1 MEITF
6 SKEVIAALK
15 KAGCKSPILSDRDAG
30 WRGLDIDTRALAK
43 TDIPIMMKVL
53 KEEPFNQKTENRRA
67 YRQLEAIEAIAS
79 GEAKDAK
86 LKNLESLP
94 DILRSVIAPTK
105 HRWLF
110 MSDSSFGIPLPW
122 FVSRITYH
130 PPVKERDSYIPAK
143 VTMKLEA
150 MSRGH
155 ELEHNIT
162 FQREDLKVTAL
173 ELLDKN
179 GCLLESPKLLSDYEK
194 TLEKHRAHA
203 DKTGEQYIGK
213 GYAREGTSSWS
224 RSTVALE
231 KDGVPAKC
239 VMDDDGHEGDDGKP
253 GTDSGYTH
261 SKFWA
266 KDYHGDEDEE
276 GEEAHKL
283 PVHPIVR
290 FFNLGHHEFQS
301 THIDNLDP
309 YPYDTK
315 IGEKL
320 VLPDDHRELIDALTG
335 HAIDKMEDIVQG
347 KATGVILLCSGKPG
361 TGKTLTAEVYSEV
374 ATRPLYAVQCSQLGT
389 NEEEL
394 EEKLT
399 TVLNRATRW
408 GAILLI
414 DEADVYIYERG
425 TDIGQNAIVGVFLRL
440 LEYYGGILFLTTNRD
455 TIIDDAILSRV
466 TAHVRYDVPVD
477 EKAIQTWKVLTE
489 QFDVPTLVPKEC
501 AKQFPGIS
509 GRSVRQLLK
518 LARIM
523 AAKRKAKV
531 TVELLKWAAKFQ
543 DFTEKDEE
551 TKA

>member
-1 MEITF
+1 MEITL
-6 SKEVIAALK
+6 KQNVIAALK
-15 KAGCKSPILSDRDAG
+15 KAGCKSPILSDTDAG
-30 WRGLDIDTRALAK
+30 YRGMDIDTRALVK
-43 TDIPIMMKVL
+43 TDIKIMMKVL
-53 KEEPFNQKTENRRA
+53 REEPFVQFTENRRA
-67 YRQLEAIEAIAS
+67 YRQLEAIEAIES
-79 GEAKDAK
+79 GSAKDAK
-86 LKNLESLP
+86 LKNLESMP

-105 HRWLF
+105 HKWLF

-122 FVSRITYH
+122 LVTNIHYY
-130 PPVKERDSYIPAK
+130 PPQKERDSYIPAK
-143 VTMKLEA
+143 VQMKLEA
-150 MSRGH
+150 VARGH
-155 ELEHNIT
+155 EIEHTIT
-162 FQREDLKVTAL
+162 FQREDLRVTAL

-179 GCLLESPKLLSDYEK
+179 GCLLESPKLVADYER
-194 TLEKHRAHA
+194 TLEKHRTHA
-203 DKTGEQYIGK
+203 PKTGEQYVGK

-231 KDGVPAKC
+231 KDGVPTKC
-239 VMDDDGHEGDDGKP
+239 VMDDDGYELDGDGKP

-261 SKFWA
+261 SKYWA

-283 PVHPIVR
+283 PTHPIVR
-290 FFNLGHHEFQS
+290 FFNLSHHEFET

-309 YPYDTK
+309 YPYDVK

-335 HAIDKMEDIVQG
+335 HAIERMEDIVQG

-374 ATRPLYAVQCSQLGT
+374 AKRPLYAVQCSQLGT

-394 EEKLT
+394 EKKLT

-466 TAHVRYDVPVD
+466 TAHVRYDVPDD
-477 EKAIQTWKVLTE
+477 EKAALIWKVLGA
-489 QFDVPTLVPKEC
+489 QYDVPLDPKLC
-501 AKQFPGIS
+501 ARGFPGIS

-523 AAKRKAKV
+523 ALKRKVKV
-531 TVELLKWAAKFQ
+531 TIELLQWAAKFQ
-543 DFTEKDEE
+543 DFTEK
-551 TKA
+551 TVK

>member
-6 SKEVIAALK
+6 QRDVIAALK
-15 KAGCKSPILSDRDAG
+15 KAGCKSPILSDKDAG
-30 WRGLDIDTRALAK
+30 YRGINIDTRALVK
-43 TDIPIMMKVL
+43 TDIAIMMKVL
-53 KEEPFNQKTENRRA
+53 KEEPFSQKTENRRA
-67 YRQLEAIEAIAS
+67 FRQLEAIEAIES
-79 GEAKDAK
+79 GEAKDSK
-86 LKNLESLP
+86 IKNLESLP
-94 DILRSVIAPTK
+94 DILRSVIAPAK
-105 HRWLF
+105 HKWLF

-122 FVSRITYH
+122 FVKNIHYH
-130 PPVKERDSYIPAK
+130 PPVKERDSYAPAR
-143 VTMKLEA
+143 VEMCLQA

-155 ELEHNIT
+155 EMSHTLT
-162 FQREDLKVTAL
+162 FKREDLRVTAL
-173 ELLDKN
+173 EMLDKN
-179 GCLLESPKLLSDYEK
+179 GCLLESAKLISEYEK

-203 DKTGEQYIGK
+203 GKTGEQYVGK

-224 RSTVALE
+224 RSTVPLE
-231 KDGVPAKC
+231 KDGVPVKC
-239 VMDDDGHEGDDGKP
+239 VMDDDGYEKDSEKP

-266 KDYHGDEDEE
+266 KGYHGDEDEE

-290 FFNLGHHEFQS
+290 FFNLSEHEFET

-309 YPYDTK
+309 YPYDER
-315 IGEKL
+315 IGQKL

-335 HAIDKMEDIVQG
+335 HALERMEDIVQG
-347 KATGVILLCSGKPG
+347 KATGVIILCSGKPG

-374 ATRPLYAVQCSQLGT
+374 AKRPLYAVQCSQLGT

-394 EEKLT
+394 ENKLT
-399 TVLNRATRW
+399 TVLGRATRW

-466 TAHVRYDVPVD
+466 TAHVRYDVPAD
-477 EKAIQTWKVLTE
+477 EKAVETWKVLLE
-489 QFDVPTLVPKEC
+489 QYDVDYLVSKDC
-501 AKQFPGIS
+501 AKAFPGIS
-509 GRSVRQLLK
+509 GRSVRQLIK

-523 AAKRKAKV
+523 AAKRKTRV

-543 DFTEKDEE
+543 DFTEKE
-551 TKA
+551 TS

>member
-1 MEITF
+1 VEITL
-6 SKEVIAALK
+6 KRDVIAALK
-15 KAGCKSPILSDRDAG
+15 KAGCKSPILSDKDAG
-30 WRGLDIDTRALAK
+30 YRGLDIDTRALLK
-43 TDIPIMMKVL
+43 PDIAIMMKVL
-53 KEEPFNQKTENRRA
+53 SEEPFKLMTENRRA

-79 GEAKDAK
+79 GAAKDAK
-86 LKNLESLP
+86 IKNLESLP
-94 DILRSVIAPTK
+94 DILRSVIVPTK
-105 HRWLF
+105 HKWLF
-110 MSDSSFGIPLPW
+110 MSDSGFGIPLPW
-122 FVSRITYH
+122 MVTNIHYY
-130 PPVKERDSYIPAK
+130 PPVKERDSYTPAK
-143 VTMKLEA
+143 VQMKLEA
-150 MSRGH
+150 MARGH
-155 ELEHNIT
+155 EIEHTIT
-162 FQREDLKVTAL
+162 FYRADLKQTAL
-173 ELLDKN
+173 ELLDNN
-179 GCLLESPKLLSDYEK
+179 GCLLESQKLVADFERS
-194 TLEKHRAHA
+194 LEKHRAHA
-203 DKTGEQYIGK
+203 DKTGEQYVGK

-239 VMDDDGHEGDDGKP
+239 IMDDEGSEERDDKP

-266 KDYHGDEDEE
+266 KVYHGDEDEE

-290 FFNLGHHEFQS
+290 FFNLGNHEFET

-320 VLPDDHRELIDALTG
+320 ILPDDHRELIDALTG
-335 HAIDKMEDIVQG
+335 HAIERMEDIVQG

-374 ATRPLYAVQCSQLGT
+374 AKRPLYAVQCSQLGT

-394 EEKLT
+394 EKKLT

-455 TIIDDAILSRV
+455 T
-466 TAHVRYDVPVD
+466 T
-477 EKAIQTWKVLTE
+477 
-489 QFDVPTLVPKEC
+489 
-501 AKQFPGIS
+501 
-509 GRSVRQLLK
+509 RSSP
-518 LARIM
+518 A
-523 AAKRKAKV
+523 
-531 TVELLKWAAKFQ
+531 
-543 DFTEKDEE
+543 
-551 TKA
+551 

>member
-6 SKEVIAALK
+6 QKDVVAALK
-15 KAGCKSPILSDRDAG
+15 KAGCKSPILTDNDAG
-30 WRGLDIDTRALAK
+30 YRGLDIDTRALVK
-43 TDIPIMMKVL
+43 SDISIMMRVL
-53 KEEPFNQKTENRRA
+53 REEPFKFKTENRRA
-67 YRQLEAIEAIAS
+67 YRQLEAIEAIEKGA
-79 GEAKDAK
+79 AKDAK

-105 HRWLF
+105 HKWLF
-110 MSDSSFGIPLPW
+110 MSDDSFGIPLPW
-122 FVSRITYH
+122 FVKSIHYY
-130 PPVKERDSYIPAK
+130 PPKNERGTYIPAK
-143 VTMKLEA
+143 VEINLQA
-150 MSRGH
+150 MARGH
-155 ELEHNIT
+155 EVTHTIT
-162 FQREDLKVTAL
+162 VEREDLKITAL

-179 GCLLESPKLLSDYEK
+179 GCLLESQKLMADYERS
-194 TLEKHRAHA
+194 LEKHREHGS
-203 DKTGEQYIGK
+203 KTGEQYIGK
-213 GYAREGTSSWS
+213 GFATEGTSRWS
-224 RSTVALE
+224 RDVVALE

-239 VMDDDGHEGDDGKP
+239 VMDDDGYEENSEKP
-253 GTDSGYTH
+253 GTESGYSH

-276 GEEAHKL
+276 GEEAYKL

-290 FFNLGHHEFQS
+290 FFNLGNHEFET

-309 YPYDTK
+309 YPYNLK
-315 IGEKL
+315 IGGKL
-320 VLPDDHRELIDALTG
+320 VLPDDHRDLIDALTG
-335 HAIDKMEDIVQG
+335 HAIERMEDIVQG
-347 KATGVILLCSGKPG
+347 KATGVIILCSGKPG

-374 ATRPLYAVQCSQLGT
+374 AKRPLYAVQCSQLGT

-394 EEKLT
+394 EKKLT

-466 TAHVRYDVPVD
+466 TAHVRYNVPDD
-477 EKAIQTWKVLTE
+477 EKAVAIWKVLAE
-489 QFDVPTLVPKEC
+489 QYDVPLDPVLC
-501 AKQFPGIS
+501 ARGFPGIS
-509 GRSVRQLLK
+509 GRSVRQLIK

-523 AAKRKAKV
+523 AVKRKMKV
-531 TVELLKWAAKFQ
+531 TLELLHWAAKFQ
-543 DFTEKDEE
+543 DFTEKV
-551 TKA
+551 

>member
-1 MEITF
+1 VEITF
-6 SKEVIAALK
+6 QKDVIAALK

-30 WRGLDIDTRALAK
+30 YRGIEIDTRALVK
-43 TDIPIMMKVL
+43 TDIPIMMRVL
-53 KEEPFNQKTENRRA
+53 KEGPFFQKTENRRA
-67 YRQLEAIEAIAS
+67 YRQLEAIEAIES
-79 GEAKDAK
+79 GEAKDK
-86 LKNLESLP
+86 KITNLESLP
-94 DILRSVIAPTK
+94 DILRAVIAPTK
-105 HRWLF
+105 HKWLF
-110 MSDSSFGIPLPW
+110 MGDSSFGIPLPW
-122 FVSRITYH
+122 MVTFIRYY
-130 PPVKERDSYIPAK
+130 PPVKERDSYTPAK
-143 VTMKLEA
+143 VQMSMEA
-150 MSRGH
+150 MARGH
-155 ELEHNIT
+155 ELSHTIT
-162 FQREDLKVTAL
+162 FYRADLKLTAL
-173 ELLDKN
+173 ELIDKH
-179 GCLLESPKLLSDYEK
+179 GCLLESQKLVADYERS
-194 TLEKHRAHA
+194 LEKHRAHA
-203 DKTGEQYIGK
+203 DKTGHQYIGK
-213 GYAREGTSSWS
+213 GFAREGTSSWS

-239 VMDDDGHEGDDGKP
+239 VMDDDGYEKDSEQP

-266 KDYHGDEDEE
+266 KNYHGDEDEE

-290 FFNLGHHEFQS
+290 FFNLSNHEFET
-301 THIDNLDP
+301 THIDNLEP
-309 YPYDTK
+309 YPYDEK

-335 HAIDKMEDIVQG
+335 HAIEKMEDIVQG

-374 ATRPLYAVQCSQLGT
+374 AKRPLYAVQCSQLGT

-477 EKAIQTWKVLTE
+477 EKAVETWRVLLQQYDTT
-489 QFDVPTLVPKEC
+489 TLSPKDC
-501 AKQFPGIS
+501 AKAFPGIS
-509 GRSVRQLLK
+509 GRSVRQLIK

-523 AAKRKAKV
+523 AAKRKAQV

-543 DFTEKDEE
+543 DFTEKDQE
-551 TKA
+551 TGQ

>member
-6 SKEVIAALK
+6 QKDVIAALK
-15 KAGCKSPILSDRDAG
+15 KAGCKSPILSDNDAG
-30 WRGLDIDTRALAK
+30 YRGLDIDTRALVK

-53 KEEPFNQKTENRRA
+53 REEPFNQKTENRRA
-67 YRQLEAIEAIAS
+67 FRQLEAIEAIEN
-79 GEAKDAK
+79 GEAKDKK
-86 LKNLESLP
+86 LKNLESMP
-94 DILRSVIAPTK
+94 DILRAVISPTK
-105 HRWLF
+105 RRWLF

-122 FVSRITYH
+122 FVKSIHYF
-130 PPVKERDSYIPAK
+130 PPKKERDNYIPAK
-143 VTMKLEA
+143 VEINLQA
-150 MSRGH
+150 MARGH
-155 ELEHNIT
+155 EIGYTIT
-162 FQREDLKVTAL
+162 VEREDLKITAL

-179 GCLLESPKLLSDYEK
+179 GCLLESQKLMADYERSM
-194 TLEKHRAHA
+194 EKHRAHA
-203 DKTGEQYIGK
+203 GKTGEQYSGK
-213 GYAREGTSSWS
+213 GFATEGTSRWS
-224 RSTVALE
+224 RDTVALD

-239 VMDDDGHEGDDGKP
+239 VMDDDGYEENSDKP
-253 GTDSGYTH
+253 GTDSGYSH
-261 SKFWA
+261 SKFWS

-290 FFNLGHHEFQS
+290 FFNLGTHEFET

-309 YPYDTK
+309 YPYDVR

-335 HAIDKMEDIVQG
+335 HAIERMEDIVQG

-374 ATRPLYAVQCSQLGT
+374 AKRPLYAVQCSQLGT

-394 EEKLT
+394 EKKLT
-399 TVLNRATRW
+399 TVLTRATRW

-466 TAHVRYDVPVD
+466 TAHVRYDVPDD
-477 EKAIQTWKVLTE
+477 EKAAQVWQVLAK
-489 QFDVPTLVPKEC
+489 QYDVPLDPKLC
-501 AKQFPGIS
+501 ARGFPGIS
-509 GRSVRQLLK
+509 GRSVRQLIK

-531 TVELLKWAAKFQ
+531 TIELLQWAAKFQ
-543 DFTEKDEE
+543 DFTEK
-551 TKA
+551 TVK